1 MSITYSKNKGHF
13 EISEENVIRS
23 IVTNYSLMG
32 ELEYKAARLVLLT
45 KISERKREGKNSLCI
60 VRKCALPKL
69 SPYRKRIAHINQVDV
84 GETLFC
90 QRGIF

>member
-32 ELEYKAARLVLLT
+32 EREYKAARLVLLT
-45 KISERKREGKNSLCI
+45 KLAKESVKGKTPCVLC
-60 VRKCALPKL
+60 VNVHYLNFL
-69 SPYRKRIAHINQVDV
+69 HTENV
-84 GETLFC
+84 
-90 QRGIF
+90 